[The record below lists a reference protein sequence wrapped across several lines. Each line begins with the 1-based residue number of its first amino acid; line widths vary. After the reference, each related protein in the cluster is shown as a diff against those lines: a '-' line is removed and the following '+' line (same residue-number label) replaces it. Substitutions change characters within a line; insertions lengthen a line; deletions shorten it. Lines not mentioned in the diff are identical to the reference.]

1 MKNLR
6 KITAITVVV
15 AMVLSLMSFG
25 SVFAAEYDNS
35 VVVSATPSAE
45 FVEQGGTVD
54 VTVDL
59 TTAKAFKS
67 GIIGFNLVFDTD
79 VFEYQNVEFTYYDD
93 DLGNKASDWEANSG
107 FNTSTNKFVFGT
119 LGTTVY
125 TADNAKRQS
134 LAKVTLKVK
143 DTAKDGVQNISI
155 ETFNGAD
162 SNLDLVSSTL
172 NSAKVEIGKAPAQT
186 VKIDVTPSAENVAQG
201 GTVDMTVDMTSA
213 KAFKSGI
220 IGFDLVFD
228 TNVFEYQGVKFAY
241 YEDDLGNQTSDW
253 EANSG
258 FNASTNHFV
267 FGTLGTTVY
276 TADHAKHQPIAVV
289 TLKVKDNAPDGA
301 QAINL
306 TTFNGVD
313 ANLDKVGATMN
324 STSVTIGGAVVPT
337 ATAVPVPTATAV
349 PVPTATTAP
358 VENYIATLN
367 VTNGTGTLTNASG
380 EVYPTVAPA
389 TEAPVPTDA
398 PIVTDAPVVTDKPV
412 VTDAPVP
419 TEKPIVTEAPVPG
432 KSVEWTFA
440 DAPEGT
446 KLVNNTNKEKEWYVG
461 NVDLGNGL
469 MSYSNGTVN
478 AEKQEY
484 ANAFEVDR
492 TSDTEFTLENGTT
505 ETVTGALKF
514 GGKTTADARYFT
526 YTPAADGTITV
537 YVKHG
542 SPNKEN
548 TNIRR
553 LVVTQGANETKVDTI
568 GTDAPYVVK
577 TISVVANQEVKIG
590 CDDNVALAKLVYTP
604 AAKSA
609 SVAADTAGAQYII
622 PAGDTVTINAVSNI
636 AGATAVVTVK
646 AADGTD
652 IPVSDSKFVM
662 PEQNASVDVVF
673 GGSVPTPSADPAT
686 ITTIAG
692 SITAPASNRAVSY
705 DITAPEGARYKL
717 SDVSWNPA
725 VESRYAYNTVY
736 TITFTATADE
746 NCTISADAVATV
758 NSYDADSITVSADGK
773 TAVVTYEFAKTSKKG
788 SSSGP
793 SGPDTGNTG
802 KATATPAPTKAPTPT
817 TEPGKQVFEDVPST
831 YWAYSYIMDL
841 YDAGIVNGA
850 SATMFYPENNVT
862 RAEFTKMAVVLFG
875 LDSKSTES
883 QFTDVPAN
891 EWYAK
896 YVVAATEAGI
906 VTGISETEFAPNDD
920 VTREQM
926 AAIIGRYLDI
936 TSKAAMKYTD
946 SAAIS
951 DYAVPYVSGLT
962 EKGLLTGEEDG
973 TFRPAASAARSEAA
987 ALLSR
992 VKATMSTP
1000 EETAAPEK
1008 TAAPEATASAEP
1020 EATASAEPVA
1030 TATAAPEATATPSK

>member
-1 MKNLR
+1 MRNLR

-337 ATAVPVPTATAV
+337 ATAVPVPTATA
-349 PVPTATTAP
+349 AP

-419 TEKPIVTEAPVPG
+419 G

-440 DAPEGT
+440 DAPAGT
-446 KLVNNTNKEKEWYVG
+446 KLVNKAGAEKEWYVG
-461 NVDLGNGL
+461 NVDLGNSL
-469 MSYSNGTVN
+469 MSYSNGTIDEN
-478 AEKQEY
+478 KIEY
-484 ANAFEVDR
+484 KDAFEVDR
-492 TSDTEFTLENGTT
+492 KTDTEFTLENGTT

-514 GGKTTADARYFT
+514 GGKTTAAARYLT
-526 YTPAADGTITV
+526 YTPSADGAITV

-542 SPNKEN
+542 SPDKLN
-548 TNIRR
+548 TDIRN
-553 LVVTQGANETKVDTI
+553 LIVEQGSEKTIVETI
-568 GTDAPYVVK
+568 GTDKKFVVQ
-577 TISVVANQEVKIG
+577 TVPVVANSEVKIS
-590 CDDNVALAKLVYTP
+590 CDGNVALAKLVYTP
-604 AAKSA
+604 AAKAA

-652 IPVSDSKFVM
+652 IAVSDSKFVM

-705 DITAPEGARYKL
+705 DIAAPEGARYKL

-725 VESRYAYNTVY
+725 VESRYEYNTVY

-920 VTREQM
+920 VTSEQM

-992 VKATMSTP
+992 VKATMSAP

>member
-1 MKNLR
+1 MRNLR
-6 KITAITVVV
+6 KITAITVVI

-25 SVFAAEYDNS
+25 SVFAAKYDNS

-228 TNVFEYQGVKFAY
+228 TNVFEYQGVKFVY

-337 ATAVPVPTATAV
+337 ATAVPVPTAT
-349 PVPTATTAP
+349 TAP

-419 TEKPIVTEAPVPG
+419 G

-440 DAPEGT
+440 DAPAGT
-446 KLVNNTNKEKEWYVG
+446 KLVNKGGAEKEWYVG
-461 NVDLGNGL
+461 NVDLGNSL
-469 MSYSNGTVN
+469 MSYSNGTIDEN
-478 AEKQEY
+478 KIEY
-484 ANAFEVDR
+484 KDAFEVDR
-492 TSDTEFTLENGTT
+492 KTDTEFTLENGTT

-514 GGKTTADARYFT
+514 GGKTTAAARYLT
-526 YTPAADGTITV
+526 YTPSADGAITV

-542 SPNKEN
+542 SPDKPN
-548 TNIRR
+548 TDIRN
-553 LVVTQGANETKVDTI
+553 LIVEQGSEKTIVETI
-568 GTDAPYVVK
+568 GTDKKFVVQ
-577 TISVVANQEVKIG
+577 TVPVVANSEVKIS
-590 CDDNVALAKLVYTP
+590 CDGNVALAKLVYTP
-604 AAKSA
+604 AAKAA

-652 IPVSDSKFVM
+652 IPISDSKFVM
-662 PEQNASVDVVF
+662 PEQNASVDVIF

-758 NSYDADSITVSADGK
+758 NTKDADSITVSADGK

-802 KATATPAPTKAPTPT
+802 NATATPAPTKAPTPT

>member
-1 MKNLR
+1 M
-6 KITAITVVV
+6 
-15 AMVLSLMSFG
+15 
-25 SVFAAEYDNS
+25 
-35 VVVSATPSAE
+35 
-45 FVEQGGTVD
+45 
-54 VTVDL
+54 
-59 TTAKAFKS
+59 
-67 GIIGFNLVFDTD
+67 
-79 VFEYQNVEFTYYDD
+79 
-93 DLGNKASDWEANSG
+93 
-107 FNTSTNKFVFGT
+107 
-119 LGTTVY
+119 
-125 TADNAKRQS
+125 
-134 LAKVTLKVK
+134 
-143 DTAKDGVQNISI
+143 
-155 ETFNGAD
+155 
-162 SNLDLVSSTL
+162 
-172 NSAKVEIGKAPAQT
+172 
-186 VKIDVTPSAENVAQG
+186 
-201 GTVDMTVDMTSA
+201 
-213 KAFKSGI
+213 
-220 IGFDLVFD
+220 
-228 TNVFEYQGVKFAY
+228 
-241 YEDDLGNQTSDW
+241 GNQTSDW
-253 EANSG
+253 EVNSG

-337 ATAVPVPTATAV
+337 ATAVPVPTATA
-349 PVPTATTAP
+349 AP

-398 PIVTDAPVVTDKPV
+398 PIVTDKPV
-412 VTDAPVP
+412 VTD
-419 TEKPIVTEAPVPG
+419 APVPG

-440 DAPEGT
+440 DAPAGT
-446 KLVNNTNKEKEWYVG
+446 KLVNKAGAEKEWYVG
-461 NVDLGNGL
+461 NVDLGNSL
-469 MSYSNGTVN
+469 MSYSNGTIDEN
-478 AEKQEY
+478 KIEY
-484 ANAFEVDR
+484 KDAFEVDR
-492 TSDTEFTLENGTT
+492 KTDTEFTLENGTT

-514 GGKTTADARYFT
+514 GGKTTAAARYLT
-526 YTPAADGTITV
+526 YTPSADGAITV

-542 SPNKEN
+542 SPDKLN
-548 TNIRR
+548 TDIRN
-553 LVVTQGANETKVDTI
+553 LIVEQGSEKTIVETI
-568 GTDAPYVVK
+568 GTDKKFVVQ
-577 TISVVANQEVKIG
+577 TVPVVANSEVKIS
-590 CDDNVALAKLVYTP
+590 CDGNVALAKLVYTP
-604 AAKSA
+604 AAKAA

-652 IPVSDSKFVM
+652 IAVSDSKFVM

-705 DITAPEGARYKL
+705 DIAAPEGARYKL

-725 VESRYAYNTVY
+725 VESRYEYNTVY

-992 VKATMSTP
+992 VKATMSAP

>member
-1 MKNLR
+1 MRNLR

-337 ATAVPVPTATAV
+337 ATAVPVPTAT
-349 PVPTATTAP
+349 TAP

-440 DAPEGT
+440 DAPAGT
-446 KLVNNTNKEKEWYVG
+446 KLVNKGGAEKEWYVG
-461 NVDLGNGL
+461 NVDLGNSL
-469 MSYSNGTVN
+469 MSYSNGTIDEN
-478 AEKQEY
+478 KIEY
-484 ANAFEVDR
+484 KDAFEVDR
-492 TSDTEFTLENGTT
+492 KTDTEFTLENGTT

-514 GGKTTADARYFT
+514 GGKTTAAARTF
-526 YTPAADGTITV
+526 
-537 YVKHG
+537 
-542 SPNKEN
+542 
-548 TNIRR
+548 
-553 LVVTQGANETKVDTI
+553 
-568 GTDAPYVVK
+568 PYY
-577 TISVVANQEVKIG
+577 ICRNQE
-590 CDDNVALAKLVYTP
+590 
-604 AAKSA
+604 
-609 SVAADTAGAQYII
+609 
-622 PAGDTVTINAVSNI
+622 
-636 AGATAVVTVK
+636 
-646 AADGTD
+646 
-652 IPVSDSKFVM
+652 
-662 PEQNASVDVVF
+662 
-673 GGSVPTPSADPAT
+673 
-686 ITTIAG
+686 
-692 SITAPASNRAVSY
+692 R
-705 DITAPEGARYKL
+705 
-717 SDVSWNPA
+717 
-725 VESRYAYNTVY
+725 
-736 TITFTATADE
+736 
-746 NCTISADAVATV
+746 
-758 NSYDADSITVSADGK
+758 
-773 TAVVTYEFAKTSKKG
+773 
-788 SSSGP
+788 
-793 SGPDTGNTG
+793 
-802 KATATPAPTKAPTPT
+802 
-817 TEPGKQVFEDVPST
+817 
-831 YWAYSYIMDL
+831 
-841 YDAGIVNGA
+841 
-850 SATMFYPENNVT
+850 
-862 RAEFTKMAVVLFG
+862 
-875 LDSKSTES
+875 
-883 QFTDVPAN
+883 
-891 EWYAK
+891 
-896 YVVAATEAGI
+896 
-906 VTGISETEFAPNDD
+906 
-920 VTREQM
+920 
-926 AAIIGRYLDI
+926 
-936 TSKAAMKYTD
+936 
-946 SAAIS
+946 
-951 DYAVPYVSGLT
+951 
-962 EKGLLTGEEDG
+962 
-973 TFRPAASAARSEAA
+973 
-987 ALLSR
+987 
-992 VKATMSTP
+992 
-1000 EETAAPEK
+1000 
-1008 TAAPEATASAEP
+1008 
-1020 EATASAEPVA
+1020 
-1030 TATAAPEATATPSK
+1030 

>member
-1 MKNLR
+1 MRNLR

-337 ATAVPVPTATAV
+337 ATA
-349 PVPTATTAP
+349 
-358 VENYIATLN
+358 
-367 VTNGTGTLTNASG
+367 
-380 EVYPTVAPA
+380 
-389 TEAPVPTDA
+389 DR
-398 PIVTDAPVVTDKPV
+398 
-412 VTDAPVP
+412 
-419 TEKPIVTEAPVPG
+419 
-432 KSVEWTFA
+432 KSV
-440 DAPEGT
+440 
-446 KLVNNTNKEKEWYVG
+446 V
-461 NVDLGNGL
+461 
-469 MSYSNGTVN
+469 
-478 AEKQEY
+478 
-484 ANAFEVDR
+484 
-492 TSDTEFTLENGTT
+492 
-505 ETVTGALKF
+505 
-514 GGKTTADARYFT
+514 
-526 YTPAADGTITV
+526 
-537 YVKHG
+537 
-542 SPNKEN
+542 
-548 TNIRR
+548 
-553 LVVTQGANETKVDTI
+553 
-568 GTDAPYVVK
+568 
-577 TISVVANQEVKIG
+577 
-590 CDDNVALAKLVYTP
+590 
-604 AAKSA
+604 
-609 SVAADTAGAQYII
+609 
-622 PAGDTVTINAVSNI
+622 
-636 AGATAVVTVK
+636 
-646 AADGTD
+646 
-652 IPVSDSKFVM
+652 
-662 PEQNASVDVVF
+662 
-673 GGSVPTPSADPAT
+673 
-686 ITTIAG
+686 
-692 SITAPASNRAVSY
+692 
-705 DITAPEGARYKL
+705 
-717 SDVSWNPA
+717 
-725 VESRYAYNTVY
+725 
-736 TITFTATADE
+736 
-746 NCTISADAVATV
+746 
-758 NSYDADSITVSADGK
+758 
-773 TAVVTYEFAKTSKKG
+773 
-788 SSSGP
+788 
-793 SGPDTGNTG
+793 
-802 KATATPAPTKAPTPT
+802 
-817 TEPGKQVFEDVPST
+817 
-831 YWAYSYIMDL
+831 
-841 YDAGIVNGA
+841 
-850 SATMFYPENNVT
+850 
-862 RAEFTKMAVVLFG
+862 
-875 LDSKSTES
+875 
-883 QFTDVPAN
+883 
-891 EWYAK
+891 
-896 YVVAATEAGI
+896 
-906 VTGISETEFAPNDD
+906 
-920 VTREQM
+920 
-926 AAIIGRYLDI
+926 
-936 TSKAAMKYTD
+936 
-946 SAAIS
+946 
-951 DYAVPYVSGLT
+951 
-962 EKGLLTGEEDG
+962 
-973 TFRPAASAARSEAA
+973 
-987 ALLSR
+987 
-992 VKATMSTP
+992 
-1000 EETAAPEK
+1000 
-1008 TAAPEATASAEP
+1008 
-1020 EATASAEPVA
+1020 
-1030 TATAAPEATATPSK
+1030 

>member
-1 MKNLR
+1 MRNLR

-337 ATAVPVPTATAV
+337 ATAVPVPTATA
-349 PVPTATTAP
+349 AP

-419 TEKPIVTEAPVPG
+419 G

-440 DAPEGT
+440 DAPAGT
-446 KLVNNTNKEKEWYVG
+446 KLVNKAGAEKEWYVG
-461 NVDLGNGL
+461 NVDLGNSL
-469 MSYSNGTVN
+469 MSYSNGTIDEN
-478 AEKQEY
+478 KIEY
-484 ANAFEVDR
+484 KDAFEVDR
-492 TSDTEFTLENGTT
+492 KTDTEFTLENGTT

-514 GGKTTADARYFT
+514 GGKTTAAARYLT
-526 YTPAADGTITV
+526 YTPSADGAITV

-542 SPNKEN
+542 SPDKLN
-548 TNIRR
+548 TDIRN
-553 LVVTQGANETKVDTI
+553 LIVEQGSEKTIVETI
-568 GTDAPYVVK
+568 GTDKKFVVQ
-577 TISVVANQEVKIG
+577 TVPVVANSEVKIS
-590 CDDNVALAKLVYTP
+590 CDGNVALAKLVYTP
-604 AAKSA
+604 AAKAA

-652 IPVSDSKFVM
+652 IAVSDSKFVM

-705 DITAPEGARYKL
+705 DIAAPEGARYKL

-725 VESRYAYNTVY
+725 VESRYEYNTVY

-850 SATMFYPENNVT
+850 SATIFYPENNVT

-992 VKATMSTP
+992 VKATMSAP

>member
-1 MKNLR
+1 MRNLR

-59 TTAKAFKS
+59 TT
-67 GIIGFNLVFDTD
+67 
-79 VFEYQNVEFTYYDD
+79 
-93 DLGNKASDWEANSG
+93 
-107 FNTSTNKFVFGT
+107 
-119 LGTTVY
+119 
-125 TADNAKRQS
+125 
-134 LAKVTLKVK
+134 
-143 DTAKDGVQNISI
+143 
-155 ETFNGAD
+155 
-162 SNLDLVSSTL
+162 
-172 NSAKVEIGKAPAQT
+172 
-186 VKIDVTPSAENVAQG
+186 
-201 GTVDMTVDMTSA
+201 A

-324 STSVTIGGAVVPT
+324 STSVTIGGAV
-337 ATAVPVPTATAV
+337 
-349 PVPTATTAP
+349 VPTATTAP

>member
-1 MKNLR
+1 MRNLR

-107 FNTSTNKFVFGT
+107 FN
-119 LGTTVY
+119 
-125 TADNAKRQS
+125 
-134 LAKVTLKVK
+134 
-143 DTAKDGVQNISI
+143 
-155 ETFNGAD
+155 
-162 SNLDLVSSTL
+162 
-172 NSAKVEIGKAPAQT
+172 
-186 VKIDVTPSAENVAQG
+186 
-201 GTVDMTVDMTSA
+201 
-213 KAFKSGI
+213 
-220 IGFDLVFD
+220 
-228 TNVFEYQGVKFAY
+228 
-241 YEDDLGNQTSDW
+241 
-253 EANSG
+253 
-258 FNASTNHFV
+258 ASTNHFV

-324 STSVTIGGAVVPT
+324 STSVTIGGAV
-337 ATAVPVPTATAV
+337 
-349 PVPTATTAP
+349 VPTATTAP

>member
-1 MKNLR
+1 MKNFR
-6 KITAITVVV
+6 KVAAIFVVV
-15 AMVLSLMSFG
+15 AMMMSLFAFNFN
-25 SVFAAEYDNS
+25 VFADNS
-35 VVVSATPSAE
+35 VNFSVSSEKTKLAAGESTIVSVVPDTTYTAGFGSAIAWEFDKDAFTVEANGSGVFTITTNNETGVIKLGVMSAANMVAGE
-45 FVEQGGTVD
+45 PIAQLKV
-54 VTVDL
+54 
-59 TTAKAFKS
+59 TAKADITGGSYAFTNTKCD
-67 GIIGFNLVFDTD
+67 IVKTD
-79 VFEYQNVEFTYYDD
+79 ITGK
-93 DLGNKASDWEANSG
+93 LEANADSFKVG
-107 FNTSTNKFVFGT
+107 VGDIEVSIVPETAKVAPGGSVVIDVVAD
-119 LGTTVY
+119 TTY
-125 TADNAKRQS
+125 TAGFGSAIAWSFDKDLFTVEAEGSGVFAITTNNETGVIKLGVMGAANMVAGEAIAK
-134 LAKVTLKVK
+134 LKI
-143 DTAKDGVQNISI
+143 TAKDGVAESAY
-155 ETFNGAD
+155 TFANTKCDIVKTDITGKLSAFAND
-162 SNLDLVSSTL
+162 IKVVVSSTP
-172 NSAKVEIGKAPAQT
+172 E
-186 VKIDVTPSAENVAQG
+186 
-201 GTVDMTVDMTSA
+201 
-213 KAFKSGI
+213 
-220 IGFDLVFD
+220 
-228 TNVFEYQGVKFAY
+228 
-241 YEDDLGNQTSDW
+241 
-253 EANSG
+253 
-258 FNASTNHFV
+258 
-267 FGTLGTTVY
+267 
-276 TADHAKHQPIAVV
+276 
-289 TLKVKDNAPDGA
+289 
-301 QAINL
+301 
-306 TTFNGVD
+306 
-313 ANLDKVGATMN
+313 
-324 STSVTIGGAVVPT
+324 PT
-337 ATAVPVPTATAV
+337 ATTEPVPTATTE

-419 TEKPIVTEAPVPG
+419 TEKPIVTEAPAPG

-446 KLVNNTNKEKEWYVG
+446 KLVNNSNKEKEWYVG

-484 ANAFEVDR
+484 TNAFEVDR

-505 ETVTGALKF
+505 EIVTGALKF

-526 YTPAADGTITV
+526 YTPSADGTITV

-604 AAKSA
+604 AAKAA

-673 GGSVPTPSADPAT
+673 GGSVPTPSADPST

-758 NSYDADSITVSADGK
+758 NTKDADSITVSADGK

-788 SSSGP
+788 SSGGP
-793 SGPDTGNTG
+793 TGGSTG
-802 KATATPAPTKAPTPT
+802 GSTTATATPAPTKAPTPT

>member
-1 MKNLR
+1 MRNLR

-337 ATAVPVPTATAV
+337 ATAVPVPTATA
-349 PVPTATTAP
+349 AP
-358 VENYIATLN
+358 VENYISTLN

-419 TEKPIVTEAPVPG
+419 G

-440 DAPEGT
+440 DAPAGT
-446 KLVNNTNKEKEWYVG
+446 KLVNKAGAEKEWYVG
-461 NVDLGNGL
+461 NVDLGNSL
-469 MSYSNGTVN
+469 MSYSNGTIDEN
-478 AEKQEY
+478 KIEY
-484 ANAFEVDR
+484 KDAFEVDR
-492 TSDTEFTLENGTT
+492 KTDTEFTLENGTT

-514 GGKTTADARYFT
+514 GGKTTAAARYLT
-526 YTPAADGTITV
+526 YTPSADGAITV

-542 SPNKEN
+542 SPDKLN
-548 TNIRR
+548 TDIRN
-553 LVVTQGANETKVDTI
+553 LIVEQGSEKTIVETI
-568 GTDAPYVVK
+568 GTDKKFVVQ
-577 TISVVANQEVKIG
+577 TVPVVANSEVKIS
-590 CDDNVALAKLVYTP
+590 CDGNVALAKLVYTP
-604 AAKSA
+604 AAKAA

-652 IPVSDSKFVM
+652 IAVSDSKFVM

-705 DITAPEGARYKL
+705 DIAAPEGARYKL

-725 VESRYAYNTVY
+725 VESRYEYNTVY

-992 VKATMSTP
+992 VKATMSAP

>member
-1 MKNLR
+1 MRNLR

-59 TTAKAFKS
+59 TT
-67 GIIGFNLVFDTD
+67 
-79 VFEYQNVEFTYYDD
+79 
-93 DLGNKASDWEANSG
+93 
-107 FNTSTNKFVFGT
+107 
-119 LGTTVY
+119 
-125 TADNAKRQS
+125 
-134 LAKVTLKVK
+134 
-143 DTAKDGVQNISI
+143 
-155 ETFNGAD
+155 
-162 SNLDLVSSTL
+162 
-172 NSAKVEIGKAPAQT
+172 
-186 VKIDVTPSAENVAQG
+186 
-201 GTVDMTVDMTSA
+201 A

-337 ATAVPVPTATAV
+337 AT
-349 PVPTATTAP
+349 TAP

-440 DAPEGT
+440 DAPAGT
-446 KLVNNTNKEKEWYVG
+446 KLVNKGGAEKEWYVG
-461 NVDLGNGL
+461 NVDLGNSL
-469 MSYSNGTVN
+469 MSYSNGTIDEN
-478 AEKQEY
+478 KIEY
-484 ANAFEVDR
+484 KDAFEVDR
-492 TSDTEFTLENGTT
+492 KTDTEFTLENGTT

-514 GGKTTADARYFT
+514 GGKTTAAARYLT
-526 YTPAADGTITV
+526 YTPSADGAITV

-542 SPNKEN
+542 SPDKPN
-548 TNIRR
+548 TDIRN
-553 LVVTQGANETKVDTI
+553 LIVEQGSEKTIVETI
-568 GTDAPYVVK
+568 GTDKKFVVQ
-577 TISVVANQEVKIG
+577 TVPVVANSEVKIS
-590 CDDNVALAKLVYTP
+590 CDGNVALAKLVYTP
-604 AAKSA
+604 AVKAA

>member
-1 MKNLR
+1 MRNLR

-337 ATAVPVPTATAV
+337 ATAVPVPTATA
-349 PVPTATTAP
+349 AP

-419 TEKPIVTEAPVPG
+419 G

-440 DAPEGT
+440 DAPAGT
-446 KLVNNTNKEKEWYVG
+446 KLVNKAGAEKEWYVG
-461 NVDLGNGL
+461 NVDLGNSL
-469 MSYSNGTVN
+469 MSYSNGTIDEN
-478 AEKQEY
+478 KIEY
-484 ANAFEVDR
+484 KDAFEVDR
-492 TSDTEFTLENGTT
+492 KTDTEFTLENGTT

-514 GGKTTADARYFT
+514 GGKTTAAARYLT
-526 YTPAADGTITV
+526 YTPSADGAITV

-542 SPNKEN
+542 SPDKLN
-548 TNIRR
+548 TDIRN
-553 LVVTQGANETKVDTI
+553 LIVEQGSEKTIVETI
-568 GTDAPYVVK
+568 GTDKKFVVQ
-577 TISVVANQEVKIG
+577 TVPVVANSEVKIS
-590 CDDNVALAKLVYTP
+590 CDGNVALAKLVYTP
-604 AAKSA
+604 AAKAA

-652 IPVSDSKFVM
+652 IAVSDSKFVM

-705 DITAPEGARYKL
+705 DIAAPEGARYKL

-725 VESRYAYNTVY
+725 VESRYEYNTVY

-992 VKATMSTP
+992 VKATMSAP

-1030 TATAAPEATATPSK
+1030 TATAEPEATATPSK

>member
-1 MKNLR
+1 MYLNIKML
-6 KITAITVVV
+6 
-15 AMVLSLMSFG
+15 
-25 SVFAAEYDNS
+25 
-35 VVVSATPSAE
+35 
-45 FVEQGGTVD
+45 
-54 VTVDL
+54 
-59 TTAKAFKS
+59 
-67 GIIGFNLVFDTD
+67 
-79 VFEYQNVEFTYYDD
+79 FTYYDD

-337 ATAVPVPTATAV
+337 ATAVPVPTATA
-349 PVPTATTAP
+349 AP

-419 TEKPIVTEAPVPG
+419 G

-440 DAPEGT
+440 DAPAGT
-446 KLVNNTNKEKEWYVG
+446 KLVNKSGAEKEWYVG
-461 NVDLGNGL
+461 NVDLGNSL
-469 MSYSNGTVN
+469 MSYSNGTIDEN
-478 AEKQEY
+478 KIEY
-484 ANAFEVDR
+484 KDAFEVDR
-492 TSDTEFTLENGTT
+492 KTDTEFTLENGTT

-514 GGKTTADARYFT
+514 GGKTTAAARYLT
-526 YTPAADGTITV
+526 YTPSADGAITV

-542 SPNKEN
+542 SPDKLN
-548 TNIRR
+548 TDIRN
-553 LVVTQGANETKVDTI
+553 LIVEQGSEKTIVETI
-568 GTDAPYVVK
+568 GTDKKFVVQ
-577 TISVVANQEVKIG
+577 TVPVVANSEVKIS
-590 CDDNVALAKLVYTP
+590 CDGNVALAKLVYTP
-604 AAKSA
+604 AAKAA

-652 IPVSDSKFVM
+652 IAVSDSKFVM

-705 DITAPEGARYKL
+705 DIAAPEGARYKL

-725 VESRYAYNTVY
+725 VESRYEYNTVY

-992 VKATMSTP
+992 VKATMSAP

>member
-1 MKNLR
+1 MRNLR

-59 TTAKAFKS
+59 TT
-67 GIIGFNLVFDTD
+67 
-79 VFEYQNVEFTYYDD
+79 
-93 DLGNKASDWEANSG
+93 
-107 FNTSTNKFVFGT
+107 
-119 LGTTVY
+119 
-125 TADNAKRQS
+125 
-134 LAKVTLKVK
+134 
-143 DTAKDGVQNISI
+143 
-155 ETFNGAD
+155 
-162 SNLDLVSSTL
+162 
-172 NSAKVEIGKAPAQT
+172 
-186 VKIDVTPSAENVAQG
+186 
-201 GTVDMTVDMTSA
+201 A

-337 ATAVPVPTATAV
+337 ATAVPVPTATA
-349 PVPTATTAP
+349 AP

-419 TEKPIVTEAPVPG
+419 G

-440 DAPEGT
+440 DAPAGT
-446 KLVNNTNKEKEWYVG
+446 KLVNKAGAEKEWYVG
-461 NVDLGNGL
+461 NVDLGNSL
-469 MSYSNGTVN
+469 MSYSNGTIDEN
-478 AEKQEY
+478 KIEY
-484 ANAFEVDR
+484 KDAFEVDR
-492 TSDTEFTLENGTT
+492 KTDTEFTLENGTT

-514 GGKTTADARYFT
+514 GGKTTAAARYLT
-526 YTPAADGTITV
+526 YTPSADGAITV

-542 SPNKEN
+542 SPDKLN
-548 TNIRR
+548 TDIRN
-553 LVVTQGANETKVDTI
+553 LIVEQGSEKTIVETI
-568 GTDAPYVVK
+568 GTDKKFVVQ
-577 TISVVANQEVKIG
+577 TVPVVANSEVKIS
-590 CDDNVALAKLVYTP
+590 CDGNVALAKLVYTP
-604 AAKSA
+604 AAKAA

-652 IPVSDSKFVM
+652 IAVSDSKFVM

-705 DITAPEGARYKL
+705 DIAAPEGARYKL

-725 VESRYAYNTVY
+725 VESRYEYNTVY

-992 VKATMSTP
+992 VKATMSAP

>member
-1 MKNLR
+1 MRNLR

-337 ATAVPVPTATAV
+337 ATAVPVPTATA
-349 PVPTATTAP
+349 AP

-419 TEKPIVTEAPVPG
+419 G

-440 DAPEGT
+440 DAPAGT
-446 KLVNNTNKEKEWYVG
+446 KLVNKAGAEKEWYVG
-461 NVDLGNGL
+461 NVDLGNSL
-469 MSYSNGTVN
+469 MSYSNGTIDEN
-478 AEKQEY
+478 KIEY
-484 ANAFEVDR
+484 KDAFEVDR
-492 TSDTEFTLENGTT
+492 KTDTEFTLENGTT

-514 GGKTTADARYFT
+514 GGKTTAAARYLT
-526 YTPAADGTITV
+526 YTPSADGAITV

-542 SPNKEN
+542 SPDKLN
-548 TNIRR
+548 TDIRN
-553 LVVTQGANETKVDTI
+553 LIVEQGSEKTIVETI
-568 GTDAPYVVK
+568 GTDKKFVVQ
-577 TISVVANQEVKIG
+577 TVPVVANSEVKIS
-590 CDDNVALAKLVYTP
+590 CDGNVALAKLVYTP
-604 AAKSA
+604 AAKAA

-652 IPVSDSKFVM
+652 IAVSDSKFVM

-705 DITAPEGARYKL
+705 DIAAPEGARYKL

-725 VESRYAYNTVY
+725 VESRYEYNTVY

-992 VKATMSTP
+992 VKATMSAP

>member
-1 MKNLR
+1 MRNLR

-67 GIIGFNLVFDTD
+67 GIIGFD
-79 VFEYQNVEFTYYDD
+79 
-93 DLGNKASDWEANSG
+93 
-107 FNTSTNKFVFGT
+107 FV
-119 LGTTVY
+119 L
-125 TADNAKRQS
+125 
-134 LAKVTLKVK
+134 
-143 DTAKDGVQNISI
+143 
-155 ETFNGAD
+155 
-162 SNLDLVSSTL
+162 
-172 NSAKVEIGKAPAQT
+172 
-186 VKIDVTPSAENVAQG
+186 
-201 GTVDMTVDMTSA
+201 
-213 KAFKSGI
+213 
-220 IGFDLVFD
+220 D

-1030 TATAAPEATATPSK
+1030 SATAAPEATATPSK

>member
-1 MKNLR
+1 MRNLR

-276 TADHAKHQPIAVV
+276 TADHAKHQPIAVF

-337 ATAVPVPTATAV
+337 ATAVPVPTATA
-349 PVPTATTAP
+349 AP

-419 TEKPIVTEAPVPG
+419 G

-440 DAPEGT
+440 DAPAGT
-446 KLVNNTNKEKEWYVG
+446 KLVNKAGAEKEWYVG
-461 NVDLGNGL
+461 NVDLGNSL
-469 MSYSNGTVN
+469 MSYSNGTIDEN
-478 AEKQEY
+478 KIEY
-484 ANAFEVDR
+484 KDAFEVDR
-492 TSDTEFTLENGTT
+492 KTDTEFTLENGTT

-514 GGKTTADARYFT
+514 GGKTTAAARYLT
-526 YTPAADGTITV
+526 YTPSADGAITV

-542 SPNKEN
+542 SPDKLN
-548 TNIRR
+548 TDIRN
-553 LVVTQGANETKVDTI
+553 LIVEQGSEKTIVETI
-568 GTDAPYVVK
+568 GTDKKFVVQ
-577 TISVVANQEVKIG
+577 TVPVVANSEVKIS
-590 CDDNVALAKLVYTP
+590 CDGNVALAKLVYTP
-604 AAKSA
+604 AAKAA

-652 IPVSDSKFVM
+652 IAVSDSKFVM

-705 DITAPEGARYKL
+705 DIAAPEGARYKL

-725 VESRYAYNTVY
+725 VESRYEYNTVY

-992 VKATMSTP
+992 VKATMSAP

>member
-1 MKNLR
+1 MRNLR

-337 ATAVPVPTATAV
+337 ATA
-349 PVPTATTAP
+349 AP

-419 TEKPIVTEAPVPG
+419 G

-440 DAPEGT
+440 DAPAGT
-446 KLVNNTNKEKEWYVG
+446 KLVNKAGAEKEWYVG
-461 NVDLGNGL
+461 NVDLGNSL
-469 MSYSNGTVN
+469 MSYSNGTIDEN
-478 AEKQEY
+478 KIEY
-484 ANAFEVDR
+484 KDAFEVDR
-492 TSDTEFTLENGTT
+492 KTDTEFTLENGTT

-514 GGKTTADARYFT
+514 GGKTTAAARYLT
-526 YTPAADGTITV
+526 YTPSADGAITV

-542 SPNKEN
+542 SPDKLN
-548 TNIRR
+548 TDIRN
-553 LVVTQGANETKVDTI
+553 LIVEQGSEKTIVETI
-568 GTDAPYVVK
+568 GTDKKFVVQ
-577 TISVVANQEVKIG
+577 TVPVVANSEVKIS
-590 CDDNVALAKLVYTP
+590 CDGNVALAKLVYTP
-604 AAKSA
+604 AAKAA

-652 IPVSDSKFVM
+652 IAVSDSKFVM

-705 DITAPEGARYKL
+705 DIAAPEGARYKL

-725 VESRYAYNTVY
+725 VESRYEYNTVY

-992 VKATMSTP
+992 VKATMSAP

>member
-1 MKNLR
+1 MRNLR

-337 ATAVPVPTATAV
+337 ATAVPVPTATA
-349 PVPTATTAP
+349 AP

-389 TEAPVPTDA
+389 TEAPVQTDA

-419 TEKPIVTEAPVPG
+419 G

-440 DAPEGT
+440 DAPAGT
-446 KLVNNTNKEKEWYVG
+446 KLVNKAGAEKEWYVG
-461 NVDLGNGL
+461 NVDLGNSL
-469 MSYSNGTVN
+469 MSYSNGTIDEN
-478 AEKQEY
+478 KIEY
-484 ANAFEVDR
+484 KDAFEVDR
-492 TSDTEFTLENGTT
+492 KTDTEFTLENGTT

-514 GGKTTADARYFT
+514 GGKTTAAARYLT
-526 YTPAADGTITV
+526 YTPSADGAITV

-542 SPNKEN
+542 SPDKLN
-548 TNIRR
+548 TDIRN
-553 LVVTQGANETKVDTI
+553 LIVEQGSEKTIVETI
-568 GTDAPYVVK
+568 GTDKKFVVQ
-577 TISVVANQEVKIG
+577 TVPVVANSEVKIS
-590 CDDNVALAKLVYTP
+590 CDGNVALAKLVYTP
-604 AAKSA
+604 AAKAA

-652 IPVSDSKFVM
+652 IAVSDSKFVM

-705 DITAPEGARYKL
+705 DIAAPEGARYKL

-725 VESRYAYNTVY
+725 VESRYEYNTVY

-992 VKATMSTP
+992 VKATMSAP

>member
-1 MKNLR
+1 MRNLR

-155 ETFNGAD
+155 ETFNGSD

-337 ATAVPVPTATAV
+337 ATAVPVPTATA
-349 PVPTATTAP
+349 AP

-419 TEKPIVTEAPVPG
+419 G

-440 DAPEGT
+440 DAPAGT
-446 KLVNNTNKEKEWYVG
+446 KLVNKAGAEKEWYVG
-461 NVDLGNGL
+461 NVDLGNSL
-469 MSYSNGTVN
+469 MSYSNGTIDEN
-478 AEKQEY
+478 KIEY
-484 ANAFEVDR
+484 KDAFEVDR
-492 TSDTEFTLENGTT
+492 KTDTEFTLENGTT

-514 GGKTTADARYFT
+514 GGKTTAAARYLT
-526 YTPAADGTITV
+526 YTPSADGAITV

-542 SPNKEN
+542 SPDKLN
-548 TNIRR
+548 TDIRN
-553 LVVTQGANETKVDTI
+553 LIVEQGSEKTIVETI
-568 GTDAPYVVK
+568 GTDKKFVVQ
-577 TISVVANQEVKIG
+577 TVPVVANSEVKIS
-590 CDDNVALAKLVYTP
+590 CDGNVALAKLVYTP
-604 AAKSA
+604 AAKAA

-652 IPVSDSKFVM
+652 IAVSDSKFVM

-705 DITAPEGARYKL
+705 DIAAPEGARYKL

-725 VESRYAYNTVY
+725 VESRYEYNTVY

-992 VKATMSTP
+992 VKATMSAP

>member
-1 MKNLR
+1 MRNLR

-337 ATAVPVPTATAV
+337 ATAVPVPTATA
-349 PVPTATTAP
+349 AP

-419 TEKPIVTEAPVPG
+419 G

-440 DAPEGT
+440 DAPAGT
-446 KLVNNTNKEKEWYVG
+446 KLVNKAGVEKEWYVG
-461 NVDLGNGL
+461 NVDLGNSL
-469 MSYSNGTVN
+469 MSYSNGTIDEN
-478 AEKQEY
+478 KIEY
-484 ANAFEVDR
+484 KDAFEVDR
-492 TSDTEFTLENGTT
+492 KTDTEFTLENGTT

-514 GGKTTADARYFT
+514 GGKTTAAARYLT
-526 YTPAADGTITV
+526 YTPSADGAITV

-542 SPNKEN
+542 SPDKLN
-548 TNIRR
+548 TDIRN
-553 LVVTQGANETKVDTI
+553 LIVEQGSEKTIVETI
-568 GTDAPYVVK
+568 GTDKKFVVQ
-577 TISVVANQEVKIG
+577 TVPVVANSEVKIS
-590 CDDNVALAKLVYTP
+590 CDGNVALAKLVYTP
-604 AAKSA
+604 AAKAA

-652 IPVSDSKFVM
+652 IAVSDSKFVM

-705 DITAPEGARYKL
+705 DIAAPEGARYKL

-725 VESRYAYNTVY
+725 VESRYEYNTVY

-992 VKATMSTP
+992 VKATMSAP

>member
-1 MKNLR
+1 MRNLR

-25 SVFAAEYDNS
+25 SVFAAKYDNS

-337 ATAVPVPTATAV
+337 ATAVPATPDPTASTS
-349 PVPTATTAP
+349 P

-380 EVYPTVAPA
+380 EVYPTIAPA
-389 TEAPVPTDA
+389 TEAPVPTEGPIVTDAPVVTDA
-398 PIVTDAPVVTDKPV
+398 PIVTDAPV
-412 VTDAPVP
+412 P
-419 TEKPIVTEAPVPG
+419 TEEPIVTEAPVPG

-440 DAPEGT
+440 DAPAGT
-446 KLVNNTNKEKEWYVG
+446 ELVNKDGKNKEWYVG

-469 MSYSNGTVN
+469 MSYSNGTID
-478 AEKQEY
+478 EKKIEY
-484 ANAFEVDR
+484 KDSFEVDR
-492 TSDTEFTLENGTT
+492 TTDAEFTLENGTDT
-505 ETVTGALKF
+505 ETVKGALKF
-514 GGKTTADARYFT
+514 GGSSSAKARYFT
-526 YTPAADGTITV
+526 YTPTADGTITV

-542 SPNKEN
+542 GSGKPN
-548 TNIRR
+548 TDIRS
-553 LVVTQGANETKVDTI
+553 LIVTQGSAETVISTI
-568 GTDAPYVVK
+568 GTDAERVVK
-577 TISVVANQEVKIG
+577 TVPVVANSEVKIS
-590 CDDNVALAKLVYTP
+590 CDNNVALAKLVYTP
-604 AAKSA
+604 AAKAA

-636 AGATAVVTVK
+636 AGETAAVTVK

-652 IPVSDSKFVM
+652 IAVTDSKFVM

-725 VESRYAYNTVY
+725 VESRYEYNTVY

-802 KATATPAPTKAPTPT
+802 KATATPAPTKVPTPT
-817 TEPGKQVFEDVPST
+817 TEPGEQVFEDVPSS

-992 VKATMSTP
+992 VKATMSAP
-1000 EETAAPEK
+1000 EETAAPDK

>member
-1 MKNLR
+1 MRNLR

-59 TTAKAFKS
+59 TT
-67 GIIGFNLVFDTD
+67 
-79 VFEYQNVEFTYYDD
+79 
-93 DLGNKASDWEANSG
+93 
-107 FNTSTNKFVFGT
+107 
-119 LGTTVY
+119 
-125 TADNAKRQS
+125 
-134 LAKVTLKVK
+134 
-143 DTAKDGVQNISI
+143 
-155 ETFNGAD
+155 
-162 SNLDLVSSTL
+162 
-172 NSAKVEIGKAPAQT
+172 
-186 VKIDVTPSAENVAQG
+186 
-201 GTVDMTVDMTSA
+201 A

-337 ATAVPVPTATAV
+337 ATAVPVPTAT
-349 PVPTATTAP
+349 TAP

-440 DAPEGT
+440 DAPAGT
-446 KLVNNTNKEKEWYVG
+446 KLVNKGGAEKEWYVG
-461 NVDLGNGL
+461 NVDLGNSL
-469 MSYSNGTVN
+469 MSYSNGTIDEN
-478 AEKQEY
+478 KIEY
-484 ANAFEVDR
+484 KDAFEVDR
-492 TSDTEFTLENGTT
+492 KTDTEFTLENGTT

-514 GGKTTADARYFT
+514 GGKTTAAARYLT
-526 YTPAADGTITV
+526 YTPSADGAITV

-542 SPNKEN
+542 SPDKPN
-548 TNIRR
+548 TDIRN
-553 LVVTQGANETKVDTI
+553 LIVEQGSEKTIVETI
-568 GTDAPYVVK
+568 GTDKKFVVQ
-577 TISVVANQEVKIG
+577 TVPVVANSEVKIS
-590 CDDNVALAKLVYTP
+590 CDGNVALAKLVYTP
-604 AAKSA
+604 AVKAA

>member
-1 MKNLR
+1 MRNLR

-276 TADHAKHQPIAVV
+276 TADHTKHQPIAVV

-337 ATAVPVPTATAV
+337 ATAVPVPTATA
-349 PVPTATTAP
+349 AP

-419 TEKPIVTEAPVPG
+419 G

-440 DAPEGT
+440 DAPAGT
-446 KLVNNTNKEKEWYVG
+446 KLVNKAGAEKEWYVG
-461 NVDLGNGL
+461 NVDLGNSL
-469 MSYSNGTVN
+469 MSYSNGTIDEN
-478 AEKQEY
+478 KIEY
-484 ANAFEVDR
+484 KDAFEVDR
-492 TSDTEFTLENGTT
+492 KTDTEFTLENGTT

-514 GGKTTADARYFT
+514 GGKTTAAARYLT
-526 YTPAADGTITV
+526 YTPSADGAITV

-542 SPNKEN
+542 SPDKLN
-548 TNIRR
+548 TDIRN
-553 LVVTQGANETKVDTI
+553 LIVEQGSEKTIVETI
-568 GTDAPYVVK
+568 GTDKKFVVQ
-577 TISVVANQEVKIG
+577 TVPVVANSEVKIS
-590 CDDNVALAKLVYTP
+590 CDGNVALAKLVYTP
-604 AAKSA
+604 AAKAA

-652 IPVSDSKFVM
+652 IAVSDSKFVM

-705 DITAPEGARYKL
+705 DIAAPEGARYKL

-725 VESRYAYNTVY
+725 VESRYEYNTVY

-992 VKATMSTP
+992 VKATMSAP

>member
-1 MKNLR
+1 MRNLR

-59 TTAKAFKS
+59 TT
-67 GIIGFNLVFDTD
+67 
-79 VFEYQNVEFTYYDD
+79 
-93 DLGNKASDWEANSG
+93 
-107 FNTSTNKFVFGT
+107 
-119 LGTTVY
+119 
-125 TADNAKRQS
+125 
-134 LAKVTLKVK
+134 
-143 DTAKDGVQNISI
+143 
-155 ETFNGAD
+155 
-162 SNLDLVSSTL
+162 
-172 NSAKVEIGKAPAQT
+172 
-186 VKIDVTPSAENVAQG
+186 
-201 GTVDMTVDMTSA
+201 A

-324 STSVTIGGAVVPT
+324 STSVTIGGAV
-337 ATAVPVPTATAV
+337 VPTATAV

>member
-1 MKNLR
+1 MRNLR

-59 TTAKAFKS
+59 TT
-67 GIIGFNLVFDTD
+67 
-79 VFEYQNVEFTYYDD
+79 
-93 DLGNKASDWEANSG
+93 
-107 FNTSTNKFVFGT
+107 
-119 LGTTVY
+119 
-125 TADNAKRQS
+125 
-134 LAKVTLKVK
+134 
-143 DTAKDGVQNISI
+143 
-155 ETFNGAD
+155 
-162 SNLDLVSSTL
+162 
-172 NSAKVEIGKAPAQT
+172 
-186 VKIDVTPSAENVAQG
+186 
-201 GTVDMTVDMTSA
+201 A